1 VPEPTA
7 DVAEVAETPAAPA
20 VTQVEDIA
28 MDDGVGSHMADVQQI
43 VRPSAN
49 GRDLSAVTPQRPEP
63 FIPQRAPE
71 HPEPAVA
78 VGGGV
83 AAAPATAHAIERDP
97 SVNKSLLL
105 RLIAGVRGL

>member
-1 VPEPTA
+1 MAVAPEL
-7 DVAEVAETPAAPA
+7 
-20 VTQVEDIA
+20 TQVEDVA
-28 MDDGVGSHMADVQQI
+28 MEDGGSTHMAAVQQI
-43 VRPSAN
+43 ARPSAT

-78 VGGGV
+78 AVGGGI